1 MARPASGGSTRRC
14 RRHAARSAAVRP
26 CLAGPGR
33 SGCSTTARCLR
44 SAGQRGVVMSGG
56 LQYERLQEQLLR
68 LRLVQSVERLPSL
81 LEAAA
86 KRELS
91 YSDFLDALLS
101 AELAGKHD
109 RNTAL
114 RIRMA
119 HFPFE
124 KTLES
129 FDFKFQPSLDPKIV
143 RELATSRYIANAE
156 NVLLLGP
163 PGVGKTHLAVALGM
177 A

>member
-1 MARPASGGSTRRC
+1 
-14 RRHAARSAAVRP
+14 
-26 CLAGPGR
+26 
-33 SGCSTTARCLR
+33 
-44 SAGQRGVVMSGG
+44 MSGG
-56 LQYERLQEQLLR
+56 LQYERLQELLLL

-81 LEAAA
+81 LEQAS

-91 YSDFLDALLS
+91 YSDFLEELLS
-101 AELAGKHD
+101 AELTGKQD
-109 RNTAL
+109 RNTVM

-143 RELATSRYIANAE
+143 GELATSRYIANAE

-163 PGVGKTHLAVALGM
+163 PGVGKTHLAVALGTPPCAAGYRPPLLSAAAM
-177 A
+177 VALLTRPQSENRLEEKLQVLSRSK

>member
-1 MARPASGGSTRRC
+1 M
-14 RRHAARSAAVRP
+14 
-26 CLAGPGR
+26 
-33 SGCSTTARCLR
+33 
-44 SAGQRGVVMSGG
+44 
-56 LQYERLQEQLLR
+56 
-68 LRLVQSVERLPSL
+68 
-81 LEAAA
+81 
-86 KRELS
+86 
-91 YSDFLDALLS
+91 
-101 AELAGKHD
+101 
-109 RNTAL
+109 

-163 PGVGKTHLAVALGM
+163 PGVGRTHLAVALGM
-177 A
+177 SAWAAGYRNLFTSPGRKGALLTHAVDENRLEKKIQIWS

>member
-1 MARPASGGSTRRC
+1 
-14 RRHAARSAAVRP
+14 
-26 CLAGPGR
+26 
-33 SGCSTTARCLR
+33 
-44 SAGQRGVVMSGG
+44 MSGG
-56 LQYERLQEQLLR
+56 LQFERLQDQLLR
-68 LRLVQSVERLPSL
+68 LRLVQSVERLASL

-91 YSDFLDALLS
+91 YSDFLEELLS
-101 AELAGKHD
+101 AELVGKQD
-109 RNTAL
+109 RNTAM

-163 PGVGKTHLAVALGM
+163 PGVGKTHSC
-177 A
+177 